1 MWSEN
6 GIKLRIVS
14 LPGGYG
20 FFQNEFT
27 LGTLD
32 PFWSVNL
39 PRFAHEVY
47 RPKRVLGTL
56 GKFIL
61 KKNSITSL

>member
-14 LPGGYG
+14 LLGGWGGYG

-32 PFWSVNL
+32 PFWSANL

-61 KKNSITSL
+61 KKIP